1 LRERSLPNDFRQL
14 RYDWRMKD
22 SISLSLAMV
31 ITLVAIA
38 AATETGAGELAPFA
52 SDGCSAF
59 PEGTSEHQNL
69 WLD

>member
-1 LRERSLPNDFRQL
+1 
-14 RYDWRMKD
+14 MKD

-31 ITLVAIA
+31 IALVAIA
-38 AATETGAGELAPFA
+38 AATETEGGGSAPFTSGA
-52 SDGCSAF
+52 CSAF